1 MNVVKETLIKTDNT
15 RLNRLTLEPIKRP
28 LIKKINTVT
37 STIRII
43 GLTNVISH
51 THFHYVNFVRLFY
64 NPQQL
69 LHSLLEL

>member
-1 MNVVKETLIKTDNT
+1 MNVVNETLIKTDNT

-37 STIRII
+37 ITISII
-43 GLTNVISH
+43 GLIIVISH
-51 THFHYVNFVRLFY
+51 TRFLYVNIVRLFY
-64 NPQQL
+64 NLQQL